1 MKHSYFTEE
10 IIQDDILIKQIL
22 SSSSKK
28 NLIGDIKKC
37 VGGSKSYA
45 FTVNDYVVRFP
56 KAEIIWQTMQR
67 EKQII
72 DAIYPF
78 LSSKYIS
85 KIHKIELIDG
95 SYPFSVTKKFNGKI
109 CDNREN
115 TNDVI
120 NIRTLSSLQ
129 YASLVQNIAEF
140 LFLLH
145 SIDYSKLEMPP
156 INETIDNW
164 DVTKNNDFEHSKVRQ
179 ALLKYSDN
187 QLDLDE
193 YKINNVNNTLALCH
207 NDLSGSNLL
216 LRRNKNDV
224 LEGVIDFANAVIEP
238 KYLDFVPLYKIK
250 RRLVVDVLE
259 KYNSITDN
267 KIEQKQIDYTMLSYI
282 GLGLSKTIEKPGP
295 YFLKLLKWFLE
306 D

>member
-1 MKHSYFTEE
+1 MIHSYFTDET
-10 IIQDDILIKQIL
+10 IQDDILIKQIL
-22 SSSSKK
+22 NSSDKK
-28 NLIGDIKKC
+28 NLIGDIKRC

-45 FTVNDYVVRFP
+45 FAVNDYVVRFP

-67 EKQII
+67 EKQIL

-78 LSSKYIS
+78 FPNKYIS

-95 SYPFSVTKKFNGKI
+95 NYPFSITKKFNGKI

-115 TNDVI
+115 TCDVI
-120 NIRTLSSLQ
+120 NIRTLSSQQ
-129 YASLVQNIAEF
+129 YGALVQDIAEF
-140 LFLLH
+140 LSLLH
-145 SIDYSKLEMPP
+145 SIDYSKLEIPP
-156 INETIDNW
+156 TNETIDNW
-164 DVTKNNDFEHSKVRQ
+164 DVTKNDGFEYSKVRQ

-216 LRRNKNDV
+216 LNLNKNDV
-224 LEGVIDFANAVIEP
+224 LEGIIDFANAVIAP
-238 KYLDFVPLYKIK
+238 KYLDFIPLYKIK

-259 KYNSITDN
+259 KYNTITDD
-267 KIEQKQIDYTMLSYI
+267 KIGQKQIDYTMLSYI
-282 GLGLSKTIEKPGP
+282 GLGLSKTIEKPSL